1 MSKSYGTSPELE
13 KNSNGEKS
21 EISYPTPSSNESKSN
36 ADPAANTTIVRN
48 DENVFERFTP
58 RQKAI
63 ITIVVSYGSFLSPL
77 SSMIMLSAIPQI
89 ASHYNTT
96 SSIIDIS
103 NAAYM
108 LSAGMSPFC
117 VGTLSSVYGRKK
129 VREKSCKL
137 LLFSAD

>member
-1 MSKSYGTSPELE
+1 MSK
-13 KNSNGEKS
+13 
-21 EISYPTPSSNESKSN
+21 SYPTPSSNESKSN
-36 ADPAANTTIVRN
+36 ADSAANTTIVQNDQN

-58 RQKAI
+58 TQKAI

-96 SSIIDIS
+96 SSMIDIS
-103 NAAYM
+103 NALYM
-108 LSAGMSPFC
+108 LSAGMSPFF